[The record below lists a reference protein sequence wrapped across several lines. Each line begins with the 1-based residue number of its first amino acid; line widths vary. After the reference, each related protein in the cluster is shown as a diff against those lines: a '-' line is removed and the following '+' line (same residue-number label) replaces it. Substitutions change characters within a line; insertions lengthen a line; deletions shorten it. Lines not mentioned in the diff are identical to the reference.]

1 MATTYIT
8 ATEFLSSREPRIRLI
23 FPNIL
28 ALHDMAYDH
37 EEQEQL
43 DSMKAWWRRYG
54 NLLTWLLIAA
64 LALYTAWAG
73 WNYYVRNQSVQASQL
88 YEELQKAV
96 TAKDNAKTQRAAI
109 DIQEKFPRTAY
120 AQMAG
125 LTAAK
130 IAFDANDLKTA
141 ASRLQWIIDHGIDD
155 EYKAIAKLRLSGI
168 HLDQKAYDE
177 GMKVL
182 AGEFPAAFIGVVA
195 DRKGDLLIAQN
206 KPAEARAAYQAAL
219 EKMAAKNPGRQ
230 LIQLK
235 LDAIGGPSTVK
246 GPA

>member
-1 MATTYIT
+1 
-8 ATEFLSSREPRIRLI
+8 
-23 FPNIL
+23 
-28 ALHDMAYDH
+28 MAYDH
-37 EEQEQL
+37 GEQEQL
-43 DSMKAWWRRYG
+43 DSMKAWWSRYG
-54 NLLTWLLIAA
+54 NLLTWALIAA

-73 WNYYVRNQSVQASQL
+73 WNYYVRNQSVQAGQL
-88 YEELQKAV
+88 YEALQKAV
-96 TAKDNAKTQRAAI
+96 TEKDNAKIQRAAI
-109 DIQEKFPRTAY
+109 DIQEKFSRTAY

-130 IAFDANDLKTA
+130 SAFDANDLKTA
-141 ASRLQWIIDHGIDD
+141 ATRLQWIVDNGIDD

-168 HLDQKAYDE
+168 YLDQKAYDQ
-177 GMKVL
+177 GLKIL
-182 AGEFPAAFIGVVA
+182 AGKFPDAFTGVVA

-206 KPAEARAAYQAAL
+206 KPVEARAAYRTAL

-235 LDAIGGPSTVK
+235 LDAIGGIGGIGGTATEK